1 MNTKMKKNP
10 LKVVI
15 IGAGSSYTPELIEGM
30 LARKNEMTISELW
43 LVDIDDGWHKAM
55 TIKSLTERMVK
66 HAGVDMKIHL
76 TKDRQQALKNADFI
90 CSQFR
95 VGCLEGRIRDETIS
109 LKHGMIGQETNGLG
123 GFANACRTIPVAL
136 EICREIEQLCP
147 KAWLLNFTNPSGMVT
162 EAILKQT
169 NVNVVGLCN
178 VPVTMQKGAAKI
190 IGCNEDELVM
200 QIAGLNHL
208 VWATEI
214 IHDGENKLPQV
225 LDAVLAGDNS
235 MVPQNIPAFGWP
247 TKLVRDIGLIPCA
260 YLRYYYQSQ
269 DMLDD
274 EVIEMKEHKLG
285 CRAEV
290 VKDIERKLFEIY
302 ENPQLNVKPKE
313 LELRGGQYYS
323 EAACELMS
331 AIHNDKRTIMHVN
344 TRNNGAIA
352 GLPDDCAVEVS
363 SIITSAGPKPLNVAP
378 LPVDVLR
385 LIQLMKEFETLT
397 VKAAIDGDFSA
408 ALRALVLNPI
418 VPTGKILEKALE
430 ETIMANSRYM
440 PQFSSLI
447 EELKKNN

>member
-1 MNTKMKKNP
+1 
-10 LKVVI
+10 
-15 IGAGSSYTPELIEGM
+15 
-30 LARKNEMTISELW
+30 
-43 LVDIDDGWHKAM
+43 
-55 TIKSLTERMVK
+55 
-66 HAGVDMKIHL
+66 
-76 TKDRQQALKNADFI
+76 
-90 CSQFR
+90 
-95 VGCLEGRIRDETIS
+95 
-109 LKHGMIGQETNGLG
+109 
-123 GFANACRTIPVAL
+123 
-136 EICREIEQLCP
+136 
-147 KAWLLNFTNPSGMVT
+147 
-162 EAILKQT
+162 
-169 NVNVVGLCN
+169 
-178 VPVTMQKGAAKI
+178 
-190 IGCNEDELVM
+190 
-200 QIAGLNHL
+200 
-208 VWATEI
+208 
-214 IHDGENKLPQV
+214 
-225 LDAVLAGDNS
+225 
-235 MVPQNIPAFGWP
+235 
-247 TKLVRDIGLIPCA
+247 
-260 YLRYYYQSQ
+260 
-269 DMLDD
+269 MLDD

-363 SIITSAGPKPLNVAP
+363 SIITSADSKPLNVAP

-430 ETIMANSRYM
+430 ETIMANSCYM

-447 EELKKNN
+447 QELKKNN